1 MSSQAALE
9 LYRGSALGHTLTD
22 ALDQMI
28 SEGSIDPQLAMKVL
42 SQYDKYMSEAVQ
54 KQVKTKTTIKG
65 HLKEYRSVDDVWN
78 FTIKNAVM
86 KLEGGADKHA
96 DNVMVDKI
104 KIVACKS
111 ATAP

>member
-9 LYRGSALGHTLTD
+9 LYRGSAELT
-22 ALDQMI
+22 M
-28 SEGSIDPQLAMKVL
+28 SGFSI
-42 SQYDKYMSEAVQ
+42 QYDKFMSEAVQ

-86 KLEGGADKHA
+86 KLEAGSATDKHS
-96 DNVMVDKI
+96 DNVTVDKI

-111 ATAP
+111 ATAT